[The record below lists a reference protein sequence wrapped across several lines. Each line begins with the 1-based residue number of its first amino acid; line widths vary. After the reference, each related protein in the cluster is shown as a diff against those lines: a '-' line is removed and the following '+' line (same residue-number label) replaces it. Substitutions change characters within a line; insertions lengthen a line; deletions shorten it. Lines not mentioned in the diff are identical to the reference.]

1 MTRSRR
7 SALAFVVIAGA
18 GLATAAAATA
28 QPWDRSEVP
37 GRLVG
42 VSVEVEGR
50 MAPLYAATDGSGRFY
65 LEAREGARYAT
76 TVTNRSGE
84 RLGAAVVVD
93 GLNAISGQ
101 RESGPGRM
109 YILGPWEETTVRGW
123 RTSLSEVQR
132 FTFVDE
138 RASYAA
144 RSGKASG
151 KMGWIEV
158 NVYRER
164 RPLVSRPWL
173 RDWPGRPSPADPR
186 SREEASRNREEAS
199 RSADAPPPSADG
211 TPPATA
217 APDGA
222 PAEPAGRGDTAG
234 KAAPSL
240 EAERRYA
247 PPADR
252 EADGR
257 SYPGTG
263 WGPRTDDPA
272 VVVDFNPEPT
282 PAECVTLRYEYARA
296 LRALGVLP
304 RPWWGRDRLRE
315 RDRGQDGFAPPP
327 AW

>member
-1 MTRSRR
+1 
-7 SALAFVVIAGA
+7 
-18 GLATAAAATA
+18 
-28 QPWDRSEVP
+28 
-37 GRLVG
+37 
-42 VSVEVEGR
+42 
-50 MAPLYAATDGSGRFY
+50 
-65 LEAREGARYAT
+65 
-76 TVTNRSGE
+76 
-84 RLGAAVVVD
+84 VVD

-101 RESGPGRM
+101 REAGPGRM

-144 RSGKASG
+144 RSGKANG

-158 NVYRER
+158 NVYREH
-164 RPLVSRPWL
+164 RPVVSRPWL
-173 RDWPGRPSPADPR
+173 RDWSGRPSPAEPR
-186 SREEASRNREEAS
+186 SREEAS
-199 RSADAPPPSADG
+199 RSADAPPPA
-211 TPPATA
+211 AA
-217 APDGA
+217 APEGA
-222 PAEPAGRGDTAG
+222 PVDPAGRGDTAG
-234 KAAPSL
+234 KAAPGL

-247 PPADR
+247 PPADH

-272 VVVDFNPEPT
+272 VVVDFNAEPT